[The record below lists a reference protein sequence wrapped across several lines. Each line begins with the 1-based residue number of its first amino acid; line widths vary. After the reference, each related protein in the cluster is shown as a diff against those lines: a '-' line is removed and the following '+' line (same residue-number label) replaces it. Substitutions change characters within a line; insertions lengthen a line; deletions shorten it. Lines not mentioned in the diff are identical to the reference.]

1 MTKAT
6 LAVVT
11 TLGALVGGGY
21 AVPIALLVGMV
32 LPGAISA
39 KVAWRVTRLA
49 FLLSLPISI
58 SVALV
63 SVFTRPGETVL
74 FVVGPFDATRE
85 GVDFAVQ
92 VIVRLFVMAAALA
105 LFGLTTPPRAIVT
118 DLERRGVSPRLAFA
132 LGSVI
137 GAIPALVER
146 ARDVQAAQR
155 SRGLDTEGSLSRRI
169 GGVLPLVGPVMIGS
183 LHDVEARSLALDAR
197 AFGRPGPRHLL
208 WAPRDDDRERA
219 VRWLLLSGLLFFV
232 AASATGFIP
241 RLP

>member
-1 MTKAT
+1 M
-6 LAVVT
+6 
-11 TLGALVGGGY
+11 
-21 AVPIALLVGMV
+21 PIALLAGLV
-32 LPGAISA
+32 LPGAISTGL
-39 KVAWRVTRLA
+39 AWRVARLA

-85 GVDFAVQ
+85 GVDFAAQ

-105 LFGLTTPPRAIVT
+105 LFGLTTPPRTLIV
-118 DLERRGVSPRLAFA
+118 DLERRGIPPRLAFA

-155 SRGLDTEGSLSRRI
+155 SRGLDTEGSLRRRL
-169 GGVLPLVGPVMIGS
+169 GGVLPLVGPVLVGS
-183 LHDVEARSLALDAR
+183 LHEVEARSLALEAR

-208 WAPRDDDRERA
+208 WAPRDTGRERA
-219 VRWLLLSGLLFFV
+219 IRWLVLAGLVLFG
-232 AASATGFIP
+232 AGSAIGIVP